1 MSKSKGNVIAPEKI
15 SKQYGVEILRLWVAV
30 SEYTTDLKISD
41 GILKQVSEQYRKIR
55 NTCRFLLANCEGLE
69 KILPYDK
76 MGVLDKWI
84 LNHSKK
90 VFDEVEKNFR
100 DYDFSKGFSTLSHF
114 ITVELSG
121 IYLDISKDRLYCNGK
136 DEDIRLSAQSATAL
150 ITRRLLA
157 LIAPTLTYTVDEI
170 LEYAPKIIKEDLD
183 DVFDMTYSSMDEVEV
198 EFDSKYMMEARE
210 KFFEII
216 DGMKKEKIIKSTLE
230 LDLVTTSEILLNMDS
245 TDTEDW
251 FTCSS
256 VVASASGE
264 EMGSF
269 EIGEDKFK
277 IVKATAHK
285 CPRCWKFKADKED
298 GLCKRCDEVIN
309 A

>member
-1 MSKSKGNVIAPEKI
+1 M
-15 SKQYGVEILRLWVAV
+15 
-30 SEYTTDLKISD
+30 
-41 GILKQVSEQYRKIR
+41 
-55 NTCRFLLANCEGLE
+55 
-69 KILPYDK
+69 
-76 MGVLDKWI
+76 
-84 LNHSKK
+84 
-90 VFDEVEKNFR
+90 
-100 DYDFSKGFSTLSHF
+100 
-114 ITVELSG
+114 
-121 IYLDISKDRLYCNGK
+121 
-136 DEDIRLSAQSATAL
+136 
-150 ITRRLLA
+150 
-157 LIAPTLTYTVDEI
+157 TYTVDEI
-170 LEYAPKIIKEDLD
+170 LEYAPAILKDGLD
-183 DVFDMTYSSMDEVEV
+183 DVFDVVYESLDSVEV
-198 EFDSKYMMEARE
+198 EFNTEYMTEARE

-230 LDLVTTSEILLNMDS
+230 LDLVTTSKMLLDMDS
-245 TDTEDW
+245 TDAEDW

-256 VVASASGE
+256 VVANASGE